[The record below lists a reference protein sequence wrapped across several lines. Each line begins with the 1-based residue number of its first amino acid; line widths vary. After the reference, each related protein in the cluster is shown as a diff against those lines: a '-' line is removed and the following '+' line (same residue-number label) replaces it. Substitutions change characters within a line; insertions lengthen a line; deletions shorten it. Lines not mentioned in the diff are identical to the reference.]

1 MSPMSSM
8 SERSPIPD
16 SGLRVLAVDDE
27 VPALED
33 LIYELSKH
41 ERIGTIERATNANEA
56 LVAFRGM
63 QFDAVFLDV
72 NMPGLSGLDLARVL
86 NQFRDPPAIVFVT
99 AFENHAVD
107 AFEISAVDYL
117 LKPVRTERVA
127 ESIRRIMER
136 LTQAAEPTRT
146 MVASSQG
153 TEPGLSEMVDIAGG
167 SANAVTTDV
176 DSAAS
181 GTASAPSQTP
191 QPPATNHDDALL
203 SVESGGRVRFVHRDD
218 VHYVAASGDYVR
230 LHLASGSVLLR
241 ASISSLQEKWI
252 SEGFIRIHRSYL
264 VGIAHITEV
273 RIEPTRGYVVVV
285 GGALLPVS
293 RRLGRSLRERLMDEA
308 RKAHRERQAKA
319 YE

>member
-1 MSPMSSM
+1 MNPTSPI
-8 SERSPIPD
+8 SERTPVPD

-27 VPALED
+27 IPALED

-41 ERIGTIERATNANEA
+41 ERIGSIERASNANEA

-127 ESIRRIMER
+127 ESIRRILDR
-136 LTQAAEPTRT
+136 ITQVTEATRT
-146 MVASSQG
+146 MVG
-153 TEPGLSEMVDIAGG
+153 TPAGPDT
-167 SANAVTTDV
+167 APITTEIGAISPVATEV
-176 DSAAS
+176 DSPVATTTLPAS
-181 GTASAPSQTP
+181 NTTQP
-191 QPPATNHDDALL
+191 QPNEPDDALL

-264 VGIAHITEV
+264 VGIAHISEV